1 MSKIKNK
8 TGQRGR
14 KRHGLSSQTKAL
26 AAFALADKVGYLQVK
41 DFPDASL
48 FDGLPAR
55 AYGPHKVIRCKPN
68 ELLLVTRG
76 VVEVWH
82 KQHDLLVKQLVTG
95 VLFGEMP
102 LLGQTMIVTHAVS
115 GEAGATVAVMD
126 EERAG
131 QLIQADP
138 LAIAGKLCA
147 RLASVEADHYRASFQ
162 QVRSRLAALLL
173 NLAGKGASVA
183 GLTQREMGEKIG
195 VLRETASVALAHM
208 KAKKL
213 IALKRKEA
221 IILDR
226 EALEEL
232 SRM

>member
-102 LLGQTMIVTHAVS
+102 LLGQTMIVTHARQKSHGEPTINAVRCANFLNPSRQSAFVS
-115 GEAGATVAVMD
+115 WF
-126 EERAG
+126 
-131 QLIQADP
+131 P
-138 LAIAGKLCA
+138 
-147 RLASVEADHYRASFQ
+147 
-162 QVRSRLAALLL
+162 
-173 NLAGKGASVA
+173 
-183 GLTQREMGEKIG
+183 
-195 VLRETASVALAHM
+195 
-208 KAKKL
+208 
-213 IALKRKEA
+213 
-221 IILDR
+221 ILPVI
-226 EALEEL
+226 L
-232 SRM
+232 